1 MLVLSLDIVFGNIE
15 SLVFLLGRKRDRLSI
30 VADILEVANSGSSKT
45 RIMFRAN
52 LSFSLLEKY
61 LDVVVRS
68 GFVEVQDGKYMLTER
83 GREFLVRFRK
93 IQGRFA
99 SAQKLAE
106 TLGDER
112 DKLGFMCNGDE
123 GHCDV

>member
-1 MLVLSLDIVFGNIE
+1 MGK
-15 SLVFLLGRKRDRLSI
+15 KRDRLSI

-52 LSFSLLEKY
+52 LSFRLLEKY

-68 GFVEVQDGKYMLTER
+68 GFVELQDGKYTLTER
-83 GREFLVRFRK
+83 GRGFLVRYRK
-93 IQGRFA
+93 IHERFA

-106 TLGDER
+106 ALGDER
-112 DKLGFMCNGDE
+112 DKLDFMCNGDV
-123 GHCDV
+123 GPL

>member
-1 MLVLSLDIVFGNIE
+1 M
-15 SLVFLLGRKRDRLSI
+15 FLLGRNRDRLSI

-83 GREFLVRFRK
+83 GRDFLVRFRK